1 MKLTVNVCQATKVMD
16 ALHDNRF
23 LRKSLVQTYSNV
35 WEDNTNSDDVKEC
48 IEQVLNEVG
57 IDPEEYQLN

>member
-1 MKLTVNVCQATKVMD
+1 MKLTVNVCQAVKAMD

-23 LRKSLVQTYSNV
+23 LINLLVQTYSNV
-35 WEDNTNSDDVKEC
+35 WEITTDNDSVQEY
-48 IEQVLNEVG
+48 IEQVLTEIG